1 MDEDIEEAEG
11 FGLRGLI
18 DSERGNHSAS
28 DSKLGVELIEEM
40 DVLNC
45 VKDAIAHGE
54 TSVDIPFPE
63 ELQNIGMNDQY
74 SGEIKWETVREN
86 LRTLILAEEVGCEI
100 HMKPLG
106 LCCEKPAAKFFQR
119 IEGGKSLRVV
129 ICKSCKKKLS
139 SSEFANPWRRTVSF
153 KIIKGPSIN
162 KKQRDA
168 IRKGHYR
175 SKTDLRFR
183 WFLLQKSKIG
193 NFWENEDPNDSE
205 VIAYICTNCQEY
217 LSENPYDHAL
227 ERLTIIFLK
236 NYYIEILNLNNRQSP
251 FQIHGE
257 ELA

>member
-28 DSKLGVELIEEM
+28 AKQRAVELIEEM

-139 SSEFANPWRRTVSF
+139 SSEFANPWRRTVWF
-153 KIIKGPSIN
+153 KNIKGPSIT

-168 IRKGHYR
+168 IRKGHIIAPRQIYV
-175 SKTDLRFR
+175 SDGSCCK
-183 WFLLQKSKIG
+183 KAEIG
-193 NFWENEDPNDSE
+193 NNWENEDPSDSE

-227 ERLTIIFLK
+227 ERLTITF
-236 NYYIEILNLNNRQSP
+236 
-251 FQIHGE
+251 
-257 ELA
+257 